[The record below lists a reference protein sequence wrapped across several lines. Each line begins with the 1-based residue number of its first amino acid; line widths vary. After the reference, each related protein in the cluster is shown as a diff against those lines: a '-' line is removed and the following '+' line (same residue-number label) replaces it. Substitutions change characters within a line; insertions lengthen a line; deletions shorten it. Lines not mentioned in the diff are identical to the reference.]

1 MEEQLDKL
9 PDPALPKVG
18 SPRSFGAELNNGS
31 LTRSPTLATVGD
43 RCKMVNNMDEM
54 ASSSASE
61 VILSLAFAQSR
72 SARLQ

>member
-1 MEEQLDKL
+1 MEESLGMEEQLDKL

-43 RCKMVNNMDEM
+43 RCNMVNNMDEM
-54 ASSSASE
+54 ASSSAQRSSLPLPL
-61 VILSLAFAQSR
+61 LS
-72 SARLQ
+72 